1 MCVKSPCLAGTLLIG
16 LTAPLCIV
24 AAGQDCPEFYTVT
37 DLGTLGGP
45 TAAARD
51 IDDAGAIVGWSE
63 NEDGVQLGFRL
74 EFGSMWRLTH
84 WGIHTAEAL
93 AASGWPEET
102 CGWALNDFGQRRAM
116 YWVFDWIID
125 LGTFG
130 GEEAQAY
137 DMSNSGLIVGWA
149 ENDALQRRPF
159 RDQWGLEDIGTLGG
173 DTGEAHAVNSAGQIA
188 GVSAAARGANHACL
202 WDASGIIDLGTL
214 GGANSIAEGINILG
228 QVVGAS
234 EIDTADPDH
243 EHAFLWLLSAAS
255 GRVGDMQD
263 LGTLPGTDNSKAW
276 NIDEQGNVV
285 GDATAADGSL
295 VRAFIWSAV
304 HGMRDLNDLLVN
316 PSGWEL
322 QSARSINSAG
332 SIVGHGLHDG
342 VVRAFL
348 LTPVVFGDLDGD
360 DDVDLADL
368 AQLLAHYNTT
378 SGASYED
385 GDLDG
390 DGDVDLS
397 DLAALLAVYGTTCE

>member
-24 AAGQDCPEFYTVT
+24 AAAQDCPELYTVT

-45 TAAARD
+45 AAAARD

-130 GEEAQAY
+130 GEESQAY
-137 DMSNSGLIVGWA
+137 DISYSGLIVGWA
-149 ENDALQRRPF
+149 ENAANERRPF
-159 RDQWGLEDIGTLGG
+159 QDQWGLQDLGTLGG
-173 DTGEAHAVNSAGQIA
+173 DTGEAHAVNDEEQIA
-188 GVSAAARGANHACL
+188 GMSAVARGANHACL
-202 WDASGIIDLGTL
+202 WDAGGITDLGTL

-234 EIDTADPDH
+234 EIDVADPGH
-243 EHAFLWLLSAAS
+243 EHAFLWLPSPADGLPA
-255 GRVGDMQD
+255 GMHD
-263 LGTLPGTDNSKAW
+263 LGTLPGTDSSRAW
-276 NIDEQGNVV
+276 SIDEQGNV
-285 GDATAADGSL
+285 GGKAASADGSL
-295 VRAFIWSAV
+295 TRAFAWSSAS
-304 HGMRDLNDLLVN
+304 GMRDLNDLLLD
-316 PSGWEL
+316 PDGWEL
-322 QSARSINSAG
+322 QSARAINAEG
-332 SIVGHGLHDG
+332 RIVGHGLHDG
-342 VVRAFL
+342 VLRAFL

-378 SGASYED
+378 SGTSYED

>member
-63 NEDGVQLGFRL
+63 DENGMQLGFRL
-74 EFGSMWRLTH
+74 EFGYMWRLTH
-84 WGIHTAEAL
+84 WGIHPAEAL

-102 CGWALNDFGQRRAM
+102 CGWALDDFGRRRAM
-116 YWVFDWIID
+116 YWVFDWIVD

-130 GEEAQAY
+130 GEESQAY
-137 DMSNSGLIVGWA
+137 DMSNSGWIVGWA
-149 ENDALQRRPF
+149 ENAALQRRPF
-159 RDQWGLEDIGTLGG
+159 RDLWGLEDIGTLGG
-173 DTGEAHAVNSAGQIA
+173 DTGEAHAVNDEEQIA
-188 GVSAAARGANHACL
+188 GMSEVARGANHACL
-202 WDASGIIDLGTL
+202 WDASDILDLGTL
-214 GGANSIAEGINILG
+214 GGENSVAEGINNLG
-228 QVVGAS
+228 HVVGAS
-234 EIDTADPDH
+234 QIDPADPER
-243 EHAFLWLLSAAS
+243 EHAFLWLPPTMDGGAD
-255 GRVGDMQD
+255 DMHD

-276 NIDEQGNVV
+276 NIDEQGSVV
-285 GDATAADGSL
+285 GDATSADGSL
-295 VRAFIWSAV
+295 TRAFIWSAV

-342 VVRAFL
+342 VLRAFL

-360 DDVDLADL
+360 GDVDLADL

-390 DGDVDLS
+390 DGDVDLT
-397 DLAALLAVYGTTCE
+397 DLAALLSVYGTVCP